1 MHGQTG
7 RAHKKRAGEASM
19 TTVAELLKLKDSH
32 HADVHTVGP
41 EQMVIEAIKL
51 MAEKNIGAVPVVR
64 AGKVVGIVSERDY
77 ARKMELKGRASVGTP
92 VSDIM
97 THEVLT
103 VGSQHTVEHCMNI
116 MTDRRLRHLPVV
128 DEGRLI
134 GLLSIGDLVK
144 AAIAEQA
151 KLIEQLRQY
160 IRGESY

>member
-1 MHGQTG
+1 
-7 RAHKKRAGEASM
+7 M

-51 MAEKNIGAVPVVR
+51 MAEKNIGAVPLVR

-77 ARKMELKGRASVGTP
+77 ARKMELKGRVSVGTP

-151 KLIEQLRQY
+151 RLIEKMQEY

>member
-77 ARKMELKGRASVGTP
+77 ARKMELKGRASAGTP

-97 THEVLT
+97 THDVQT

-151 KLIEQLRQY
+151 RLIEKMQEY

>member
-1 MHGQTG
+1 
-7 RAHKKRAGEASM
+7 M

-92 VSDIM
+92 VSDSM

-151 KLIEQLRQY
+151 KLIQQMQDY
-160 IRGESY
+160 IRGDSY

>member
-1 MHGQTG
+1 
-7 RAHKKRAGEASM
+7 
-19 TTVAELLKLKDSH
+19 
-32 HADVHTVGP
+32 
-41 EQMVIEAIKL
+41 MVIEAIKL

-77 ARKMELKGRASVGTP
+77 ARKMELKGRASAGTAI
-92 VSDIM
+92 SDIM
-97 THEVLT
+97 THDVQT
-103 VGSQHTVEHCMNI
+103 VGPQHTVDQCMNI

-128 DEGRLI
+128 DEGQLI

-151 KLIEQLRQY
+151 RLIEKMQEY